1 MKVNS
6 LIAIIDDV
14 YDVYD
19 TLDECELFT
28 DAVGGYPRGSLA
40 DFFSVPNQSA
50 TYNGFKFEITN
61 LYTTKKFSIIDRFL

>member
-6 LIAIIDDV
+6 LITIIDDV

-28 DAVGGYPRGSLA
+28 DAVGGYLRGSLT
-40 DFFSVPNQSA
+40 DFFSIPNLSA

-61 LYTTKKFSIIDRFL
+61 SYTTCKIFHNW

>member
-40 DFFSVPNQSA
+40 DFSSIPNQSA
-50 TYNGFKFEITN
+50 TYNRFKFEITN
-61 LYTTKKFSIIDRFL
+61 PYTTCKIFHN